1 MRKLVMFLGLVFTLN
16 LNAQTIIEDPWTGDI
31 NAFINL
37 VNGTNNNGG
46 ILFESNVTITSSGNS
61 TISNAC
67 IFFESGF
74 NGNNNTFTINDSSVF
89 FEVEEDDINGVT
101 FIIGNLNTGLG
112 LEFDTNVPPC
122 MGTLPVTIV
131 DFSWNEYIDNINI
144 VVTDESNI
152 AKYKVIVFDENKV
165 ELNSFE
171 FVGAFETPAD
181 KIRVYSIEVD
191 ISCEGMYY
199 VELWKLEKDESDFT
213 IVETLSFVK
222 N

>member
-1 MRKLVMFLGLVFTLN
+1 MKKLLVLLGLAFTLN

-37 VNGTNNNGG
+37 VNGTNDTGG
-46 ILFESNVTITSSGNS
+46 IVFESDVTITSSGNS

-67 IFFESGF
+67 IFFQSGF
-74 NGNNNTFTINDSSVF
+74 SGNNNILTINDSSVF
-89 FEVEEDDINGVT
+89 FEIEEDDVNNIT
-101 FIIGNLNTGLG
+101 FVIGNLNVGLG
-112 LEFDTNVPPC
+112 LEFDTNTPPC

-152 AKYKVIVFDENKV
+152 AKYKVIVFDEDKV

-171 FVGAFETPAD
+171 FVGAYETPAG
-181 KIRVYSIEVD
+181 KLRVYSIEVD
-191 ISCEGMYY
+191 ISCEGLYY
-199 VELWKLEKDESDFT
+199 MELWKLEKNESDFT
-213 IVETLSFVK
+213 IIENVSFIK